1 MTAVVIT
8 PSTEREWV
16 KPLST
21 LQPRGVAVMVVALD
35 AAAFDA
41 ARAVADGQP
50 KPATPSTAPS
60 KHELPAQ
67 RALLHAL
74 AEYDLTPVWVGPGRS
89 LGEQLVTR
97 TPRALVAR

>member
-1 MTAVVIT
+1 
-8 PSTEREWV
+8 
-16 KPLST
+16 
-21 LQPRGVAVMVVALD
+21 MVVALD

-41 ARAVADGQP
+41 ARTEPDGQAQ
-50 KPATPSTAPS
+50 PATPNTPPG

-89 LGEQLVTR
+89 LTEQLVTR

>member
-1 MTAVVIT
+1 
-8 PSTEREWV
+8 
-16 KPLST
+16 
-21 LQPRGVAVMVVALD
+21 VAVMVVALD

-41 ARAVADGQP
+41 IGHKEPDGEAKP
-50 KPATPSTAPS
+50 KPPVTSPS

-97 TPRALVAR
+97 TSRMLVAR